1 MLFCREGITVSNKI
15 IPFGP
20 VDEKLGGDWVGLDA
34 WDDAET

>member
-1 MLFCREGITVSNKI
+1 VSNNI

-34 WDDAET
+34 WDDASA